1 MNSTA
6 WRASPLWRRL
16 CATAHAVGPEDLA
29 AAAHV
34 MASAFSDDPS
44 IRYLLG
50 GQSMGCEDWKYF
62 DCILKSVHGK
72 CAMLSTS
79 GRIHDLL
86 VLLPPPLHAIPAR
99 SFFANG
105 GFGLCSDFGWGLVR
119 RSLRYE
125 KNCRAM
131 KKRFATPRTWYCLC
145 LAVSPLWQGRGLAS
159 RLLRPVLDALD
170 SHQASLY
177 LETHKPKHV
186 SMYTH
191 LGFETVD
198 RAPIPGTD
206 IMQYAMM
213 RRQPPRTDGP

>member
-86 VLLPPPLHAIPAR
+86 VLLR
-99 SFFANG
+99 R
-105 GFGLCSDFGWGLVR
+105 LCTPSP
-119 RSLRYE
+119 
-125 KNCRAM
+125 RAP
-131 KKRFATPRTWYCLC
+131 F
-145 LAVSPLWQGRGLAS
+145 SPTA
-159 RLLRPVLDALD
+159 ALD
-170 SHQASLY
+170 CAAISDGALS
-177 LETHKPKHV
+177 
-186 SMYTH
+186 
-191 LGFETVD
+191 G
-198 RAPIPGTD
+198 APCD
-206 IMQYAMM
+206 MK
-213 RRQPPRTDGP
+213 RTAGP